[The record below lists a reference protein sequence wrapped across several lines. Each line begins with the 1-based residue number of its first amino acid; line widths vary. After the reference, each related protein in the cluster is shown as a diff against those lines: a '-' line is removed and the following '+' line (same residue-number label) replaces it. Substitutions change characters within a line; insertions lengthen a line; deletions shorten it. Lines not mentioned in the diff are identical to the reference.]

1 MASKFD
7 TEAAFNDPLRE
18 KMAIFHPTWEV
29 ADYDC
34 IIEYA
39 LPNPQVIENVQTDP
53 EWLSAVADQ
62 EDCVDTSK
70 SLLSLG
76 YHTQYLSE
84 GRVLDPP
91 Q

>member
-1 MASKFD
+1 MA
-7 TEAAFNDPLRE
+7 TVQ
-18 KMAIFHPTWEV
+18 PTWEI

-34 IIEYA
+34 IIEYT

-53 EWLSAVADQ
+53 EWLEAVADQ
-62 EDCVDTSK
+62 VDWVETSK
-70 SLLSLG
+70 ALLSLG

-84 GRVLDPP
+84 GQVLDPP

>member
-1 MASKFD
+1 MA
-7 TEAAFNDPLRE
+7 TL
-18 KMAIFHPTWEV
+18 HPTWEV

-34 IIEYA
+34 FIEYI
-39 LPNPQVIENVQTDP
+39 LPNPHVIENVQTDA
-53 EWLSAVADQ
+53 EWLNAVADQ
-62 EDCVDTSK
+62 EDWVDTSK

-84 GRVLDPP
+84 GQVLDPP